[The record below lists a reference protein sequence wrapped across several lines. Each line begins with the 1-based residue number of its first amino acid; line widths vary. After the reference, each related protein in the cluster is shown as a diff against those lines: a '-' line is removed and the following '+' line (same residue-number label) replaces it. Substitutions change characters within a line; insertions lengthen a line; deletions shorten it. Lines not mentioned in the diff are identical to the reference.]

1 MAKPKHILFLN
12 SIAEHWLANDALSIS
27 CEPLIQ
33 TIGIPYNNKYLN
45 TDIPW
50 VFSSKTAVQQLKT
63 DVFPQRIYA
72 VGERTAKLLPHA
84 LRPQQATAS
93 SLAELIISE
102 GESEVLFICGKQRRE
117 ELPSLLKKSGIKVHE
132 LPVYQ
137 TEILQKDV
145 DLKQFDGLVFMS
157 PSAVK
162 GMSLNGGFN
171 KLPCFAIGPT
181 TAQALTELKQKTI
194 CSPKSEVETLIQTA
208 QQYFEEQTK

>member
-12 SIAEHWLANDALSIS
+12 SIADEWLNNDELNIS
-27 CEPLIQ
+27 CEPIIE
-33 TIGIPYNNKYLN
+33 TVGIDYDSNCLNNN
-45 TDIPW
+45 IPW
-50 VFSSKTAVQQLKT
+50 VFSSKTAVQQLQT
-63 DVFPQRIYA
+63 NNYPQRIYA

-84 LRPQQATAS
+84 LTPQKANAS
-93 SLAELIISE
+93 SLAELIIKE
-102 GESEVLFICGKQRRE
+102 GESEVLFVCGKQRRE
-117 ELPSLLKKSGIKVHE
+117 ELPSLLKEAEINVHE

-162 GMSLNGGFN
+162 GMSLNGGFS

-194 CSPKSEVETLIQTA
+194 CSPKSDVETLIQTA